1 MGACIPIIVAAGA
14 NIASSLISKGKKQEF
29 RETPFQQQLGG
40 FMGNLLQ
47 QGGTQMPPELF
58 GQMQQAYQMPQSAP
72 WAMGLL
78 PGMFGG
84 GFGMGGGMSPGMQ
97 GAGMGAS
104 GMGFPQ
110 QMPQQMPQMP
120 MGGGF
125 GMPQAGFGMNP
136 FAM

>member
-1 MGACIPIIVAAGA
+1 MGMAAIPIITAGLGL
-14 NIASSLISKGKKQEF
+14 ASSLIGRGRQQEY

-47 QGGTQMPPELF
+47 RGGTQMSPELF
-58 GQMQQAYQMPQSAP
+58 GQMQQAYQMPQSVP
-72 WAMGLL
+72 WAMGIM
-78 PGMFGG
+78 PGQFGGG
-84 GFGMGGGMSPGMQ
+84 GFGMPPGMQ

-110 QMPQQMPQMP
+110 QMPQQMP

-125 GMPQAGFGMNP
+125 GMPQAGFWMNP

>member
-1 MGACIPIIVAAGA
+1 MGMAAIPAIGAGLGLV
-14 NIASSLISKGKKQEF
+14 SSLIGRGRPQEY
-29 RETPFQQQLGG
+29 RETPFQQQMGG
-40 FMGNLLQ
+40 WLMNQLQ
-47 QGGTQMPPELF
+47 QGQTQMPPEMLA
-58 GQMQQAYQMPQSAP
+58 QMQQAYAMPQSVP

-78 PGMFGG
+78 PGQFGG
-84 GFGMGGGMSPGMQ
+84 GGLGMPQGMQ

-110 QMPQQMPQMP
+110 QMPQQMPPQ

>member
-1 MGACIPIIVAAGA
+1 MGMTAIPAIGAGLGLV
-14 NIASSLISKGKKQEF
+14 SSLISNRPQQY

-58 GQMQQAYQMPQSAP
+58 GQMQQAYQMPQSVP
-72 WAMGLL
+72 WAMGIM

-84 GFGMGGGMSPGMQ
+84 GMQPGYGQ
-97 GAGMGAS
+97 TPPWA
-104 GMGFPQ
+104 Q
-110 QMPQQMPQMP
+110 RQ
-120 MGGGF
+120 

>member
-1 MGACIPIIVAAGA
+1 MGMAAIPIITAGLGL
-14 NIASSLISKGKKQEF
+14 ASSLIGRGRQQEY
-29 RETPFQQQLGG
+29 RETPFQQQMGG
-40 FMGNLLQ
+40 YLMNQLQ
-47 QGGTQMPPELF
+47 QGQQQMSPEMF
-58 GQMQQAYQMPQSAP
+58 GQFQQAYQMPQSVP
-72 WAMGLL
+72 WAMGIL
-78 PGMFGG
+78 PGQFGGG
-84 GFGMGGGMSPGMQ
+84 GFGMPPGMQ

-110 QMPQQMPQMP
+110 QMQQMPQMP